1 MAPLNPKFL
10 ESTRGQVL
18 ALLQREPRT
27 VDEIASA
34 LGLTDNAVRAHIVAL
49 ERDGLVARHGFRPT
63 GTRPAYSY
71 ELTPEALRGF
81 SKAYLPVL
89 TGLVDVLSDRLPAEE
104 LERVLSDVGKR
115 LAQARGGAT
124 GTIRA
129 RAEVAATVLREM
141 GGIVD
146 VEEADGK
153 IILRGLYCPLGEAV
167 NAQPATCKAAES
179 MIAELVQMPVLECC
193 DRSERS
199 RCRFEILLDAPE
211 SDRAV
216 A

>member
-1 MAPLNPKFL
+1 MAPLSPKFF

-18 ALLQREPRT
+18 ALLQRQPRT

-49 ERDGLVARHGFRPT
+49 ERDGLVTRRGSRPT

-71 ELTPEALRGF
+71 ELTADALR
-81 SKAYLPVL
+81 SLSSAYLPVL
-89 TGLVDVLSDRLPAEE
+89 NGLIGVLSERLPAEE
-104 LERVLSDVGKR
+104 LEDVLSDVGKR
-115 LAQARGGAT
+115 LAQASGGAT
-124 GTIRA
+124 GSIRA

-146 VEEADGK
+146 VEEGDGK
-153 IILRGLYCPLGEAV
+153 ITLRGFYCPLGEAV
-167 NAQPATCKAAES
+167 SAQPAACKAASS
-179 MIAELVQMPVLECC
+179 MIAELVQAPVIECC
-193 DRSERS
+193 DRGERC
-199 RCRFEILLDAPE
+199 RCRFEIMLD
-211 SDRAV
+211 SDDDRAV